1 MHAIARILTSRLWSA
16 VIALVAVLGSGLVIG
31 LVGAATHD
39 AQPTDGY
46 PIGSDSRAAVQL
58 AQSLP
63 GTDSLAAVVVFSRTS
78 ALTPADLSYAAGRLS
93 AVKTVPGVTVVSPV
107 VPAKDGT
114 AAVATLNVA
123 GTSAVAAR
131 DAVSGI
137 RTVLAD
143 GRPDGLSA
151 QVTGPAGIT
160 ADLAKVFDG
169 ANFRLLGTTAL
180 VVAILLIVTY
190 RSPVLWLIP
199 LTIVGLA
206 DQVAGS
212 AATHILTAL
221 GMTFDQSTTGILSV
235 LVFGAGTDYALLLIS
250 RYRDEL
256 RRTDDRRQAMARAW
270 RRTVET
276 VTSSAVTVFV
286 GLLSIVLSLFPST
299 RGLGLACAIGVV
311 VAATFVMVALPAA
324 LVCFGRWVFWP
335 RIPRSGELGMM
346 EKRTLWR
353 RVGDAVAKRPAVYA
367 AATLVVLI
375 ACALPVMGLKTGLTQ
390 SEQFIRTPEAIV
402 AADRV
407 AQSFSAGSVDP
418 ARVYTTGDVAAVTS
432 ALSKVA
438 AVESV
443 RPGASGGGV
452 SELVVTLRTAPS
464 SPEAQQAVRDLRTA
478 VAGIPETHVGG
489 TEARSLDT
497 ADAAARDR
505 GLILPLILVLVL
517 VALVVLLRS
526 LVAPIVLV
534 GTVLV
539 TYVSSLGLSWLLFT
553 KVIGFQR
560 LDDATPLLAFVF
572 LVALG
577 VDYNIFLVGRAV
589 EEAREHG
596 TREAMIRSL
605 AATGGVITSA
615 GILLAAVFAVLGVLP
630 LVALAQI
637 GVIICVGVL
646 LDTLVVRTVLVPALA
661 LLLGNAFWW
670 PRRIGHPQQGEETAR
685 RAADAGPDAAR
696 AWEGLPQNEVRR

>member
-1 MHAIARILTSRLWSA
+1 MHAIARVLTSRMWAA
-16 VIALVAVLGSGLVIG
+16 VIAVVAVLGSGLVIG
-31 LVGAATHD
+31 FIGSASHD
-39 AQPTDGY
+39 ALPTDGY
-46 PIGSDSRAAVQL
+46 PNGSDSRAAVQL
-58 AQSLP
+58 AQALP
-63 GTDSLAAVVVFSRTS
+63 DTDSQAAVIVFSRDKEP
-78 ALTPADLSYAAGRLS
+78 LTGTDLAYAKGRLDAMTS
-93 AVKTVPGVTVVSPV
+93 VAGVTVASPAI
-107 VPAKDGT
+107 PSTDGT
-114 AAVATLNVA
+114 AAVATLTVA

-131 DAVSGI
+131 DAVSEI
-137 RTVLAD
+137 RKVLEV
-143 GRPDGLSA
+143 GRPVGVAA
-151 QVTGPAGIT
+151 QVTGPAGIS

-206 DQVAGS
+206 DQVASS
-212 AATHILTAL
+212 AATHTLNAL
-221 GMTFDQSTTGILSV
+221 GMSFDQSTTGILSV

-256 RRTDDRRQAMARAW
+256 RRTEDRRRAMARAW

-286 GLLSIVLSLFPST
+286 GLLSIVLSLFPAT

-335 RIPRSGELGMM
+335 RIPRSGDEAMT
-346 EKRTLWR
+346 EAKSLWR
-353 RVGDAVAKRPAVYA
+353 RVGDAVAKRPAVFA
-367 AATLVVLI
+367 AATLVVLVVL
-375 ACALPVMGLKTGLTQ
+375 ALPVLGLKTGLSQ
-390 SEQFIRTPEAIV
+390 SQQFIKTPEAIV
-402 AADRV
+402 AAERI
-407 AQSFSAGSVDP
+407 AQSFNAGSVDP
-418 ARVYTTGDVAAVTS
+418 TRVYTTADATQVTNAIKTVSAVDT
-432 ALSKVA
+432 
-438 AVESV
+438 V
-443 RPGASGGGV
+443 RPGPTGGGV
-452 SELVVTLRTAPS
+452 TELLVTLKTTPS
-464 SPEAQQAVRDLRTA
+464 SGESQQAIRDIRTA
-478 VAGIPETHVGG
+478 VAGQTETHVGG
-489 TEARSLDT
+489 TEARALDT
-497 ADAAARDR
+497 NDASARDR
-505 GLILPLILVLVL
+505 GIILPLILGLVFI
-517 VALVVLLRS
+517 ALVVLLRS
-526 LVAPIVLV
+526 LVAPLVLV

-539 TYVSSLGLSWLLFT
+539 TYVSSLGLSWVLFT
-553 KVIGFQR
+553 KVIGFSSM
-560 LDDATPLLAFVF
+560 DDSTPLLAFVF

-589 EEAREHG
+589 EEARDHG
-596 TREAMIRSL
+596 SREAMIRSL

-661 LLLGNAFWW
+661 LLLGDAFWW
-670 PRRIGHPQQGEETAR
+670 PRRIGHGRHSLAAAGVEATPAEGQPLPKGIPR
-685 RAADAGPDAAR
+685 R
-696 AWEGLPQNEVRR
+696 

>member
-1 MHAIARILTSRLWSA
+1 MHAIARTLTSRLWSV
-16 VIALVAVLGSGLVIG
+16 VIAVLAVVGSGLVIG
-31 LVGAATHD
+31 FIGTATHE
-39 AQPTDGY
+39 ALPTDSY
-46 PIGSDSRAAVQL
+46 PNGSDSRAAVQL
-58 AQSLP
+58 AQALP
-63 GTDSLAAVVVFSRTS
+63 GTDSLAAVVVFSRS
-78 ALTPADLSYAAGRLS
+78 GPLTADDLSYAKGRIT
-93 AVKTVPGVTVVSPV
+93 AMDAVPGVTVGSPV
-107 VPAKDGT
+107 VPATDGT
-114 AAVATLNVA
+114 AAVASLTVA

-131 DAVSGI
+131 DAVTEI
-137 RTVLAD
+137 RSVLAK
-143 GRPDGLSA
+143 GRPSGLSA

-180 VVAILLIVTY
+180 VVAFLLIVTY

-199 LTIVGLA
+199 LTVVGLA

-212 AATHILTAL
+212 AATHVLSAL
-221 GMTFDQSTTGILSV
+221 GMSFDQSTTGILSV

-256 RRTDDRRQAMARAW
+256 RRTEDRRQAMARAW

-276 VTSSAVTVFV
+276 VTSSAATVFV

-299 RGLGLACAIGVV
+299 RGLGVACAVGVV

-335 RIPRSGELGMM
+335 RIPRSGDEGMT
-346 EKRTLWR
+346 ERRSLWR
-353 RVGDAVAKRPAVYA
+353 RVGDGVARRPAVFA
-367 AATLVVLI
+367 ATTLVVLLV
-375 ACALPVMGLKTGLTQ
+375 CALPVTGLKTGLTQ
-390 SEQFIRTPEAIV
+390 SQQFIRTPEAIA

-418 ARVYTTGDVAAVTS
+418 TRVYTTADAAAVTT
-432 ALSKVA
+432 AIRTVA
-438 AVESV
+438 SVDSV
-443 RPGASGGGV
+443 RPGATGGGV
-452 SELVVTLRTAPS
+452 TELVVTLRTAPS
-464 SPEAQQAVRDLRTA
+464 TADSQQAIRDLRAA
-478 VAGIPETHVGG
+478 VSNLPETHVGG
-489 TEARSLDT
+489 TEALALDT
-497 ADAAARDR
+497 ADASARDR
-505 GLILPLILVLVL
+505 GLILPLILGLVLLAL
-517 VALVVLLRS
+517 VALLRS
-526 LVAPIVLV
+526 VVAPLVLV

-539 TYVSSLGLSWLLFT
+539 TYVSSLGLSWILFT
-553 KVIGFQR
+553 KVIGFTS
-560 LDDATPLLAFVF
+560 LDDSTPLLAFVF

-577 VDYNIFLVGRAV
+577 VDYNIFLVARAV

-596 TREAMIRSL
+596 AREAMIRSL

-615 GILLAAVFAVLGVLP
+615 GVLLAAVFAVLGVLP

-661 LLLGNAFWW
+661 LLLGEAFWW
-670 PRRIGHPQQGEETAR
+670 PRRVGHGR
-685 RAADAGPDAAR
+685 RVLAAPAM
-696 AWEGLPQNEVRR
+696 EGLPPKELRR

>member
-16 VIALVAVLGSGLVIG
+16 VIAVIAVIGSGLVIG
-31 LVGAATHD
+31 LIGTASHAAL
-39 AQPTDGY
+39 PTDQY
-46 PIGSDSRAAVQL
+46 PNGSDSRAAVQL
-58 AQSLP
+58 AQALP
-63 GTDSLAAVVVFSRTS
+63 DTNSLAAVVVFSR
-78 ALTPADLSYAAGRLS
+78 ANAPLTAQDLTWVKGRLA
-93 AVKTVPGVTVVSPV
+93 AVTSVSGVTVASPAI
-107 VPAKDGT
+107 PSQDGT
-114 AAVATLNVA
+114 AAVATLTVA
-123 GTSAVAAR
+123 GTSAVVAR
-131 DAVSGI
+131 DAVTGI
-137 RTVLAD
+137 RTVLD
-143 GRPDGLSA
+143 TSRPSGLSA

-169 ANFRLLGTTAL
+169 ANFKLLGTTAL
-180 VVAILLIVTY
+180 VVALLLIITY

-199 LTIVGLA
+199 LTVVGLA

-212 AATHILTAL
+212 AATHLLNAF
-221 GMTFDQSTTGILSV
+221 GMSFDQSTTGILSV

-276 VTSSAVTVFV
+276 VTSSALTVFV

-299 RGLGLACAIGVV
+299 RGLGLACAVGVV
-311 VAATFVMVALPAA
+311 VAATFVMVVLPAA

-335 RIPRSGELGMM
+335 RIPRSGDAGMT
-346 EKRTLWR
+346 EARSLWR
-353 RVGDAVAKRPAVYA
+353 RVGDTVAKRPAVFA
-367 AATLVVLI
+367 AATFVVLVL
-375 ACALPVMGLKTGLTQ
+375 CALPVVGLKTGLTQ
-390 SEQFIRTPEAIV
+390 SQQFIKTPEAIV
-402 AADRV
+402 AADRI

-418 ARVYTTGDVAAVTS
+418 TRVYTTADATKVTTAIKTVAAVDT
-432 ALSKVA
+432 
-438 AVESV
+438 V
-443 RPGASGGGV
+443 RPGATGGGV
-452 SELVVTLRTAPS
+452 TELLVSLKTTPS
-464 SPEAQQAVRDLRTA
+464 SAASQQAIRDIRAA

-489 TEARSLDT
+489 TEAQALDT
-497 ADAAARDR
+497 NDAAARDQAV
-505 GLILPLILVLVL
+505 ILPLILGLVL
-517 VALVVLLRS
+517 IALVLLLRS
-526 LVAPIVLV
+526 LVAPLILV

-553 KVIGFQR
+553 KVIGFHAM
-560 LDDATPLLAFVF
+560 DASTPLLAFVF

-589 EEAREHG
+589 EEARDHG
-596 TREAMIRSL
+596 AREAMIRSL

-661 LLLGNAFWW
+661 LLLGDAFWW
-670 PRRIGHPQQGEETAR
+670 PRHVGHTPSTRVGDDVEGSTAGSESSQI
-685 RAADAGPDAAR
+685 A
-696 AWEGLPQNEVRR
+696 

>member
-1 MHAIARILTSRLWSA
+1 MHAIARVLTSRLWAA
-16 VIALVAVLGSGLVIG
+16 VIAVIAVLGSGLVIG
-31 LVGAATHD
+31 FIGSASHD
-39 AQPTDGY
+39 ALPTDTY
-46 PIGSDSRAAVQL
+46 PNGSDSRAAVQL

-63 GTDSLAAVVVFSRTS
+63 DTNSQAAVLVFSRTNETLS
-78 ALTPADLSYAAGRLS
+78 AADLAYAKGRLDAMGS
-93 AVKTVPGVTVVSPV
+93 VPGVTVASPV
-107 VPAKDGT
+107 VPSTDGT
-114 AAVATLNVA
+114 AAVATLTVD
-123 GTSAVAAR
+123 GTSAVVAR
-131 DAVSGI
+131 DAVAEI
-137 RTVLAD
+137 RKVLEV
-143 GRPDGLSA
+143 GRPVGVAA
-151 QVTGPAGIT
+151 QVTGPAGIS

-206 DQVAGS
+206 DQVASS
-212 AATHILTAL
+212 AATHALNAL
-221 GMTFDQSTTGILSV
+221 GMSFDASTTGILSV

-256 RRTDDRRQAMARAW
+256 RRTEDRRRAMARAW

-276 VTSSAVTVFV
+276 VTSSAATVFV

-335 RIPRSGELGMM
+335 RIPRSGDEAMT
-346 EKRTLWR
+346 EANSLWR
-353 RVGDAVAKRPAVYA
+353 RVGDGVAKRPAVFA
-367 AATLVVLI
+367 AATFVVLVLL
-375 ACALPVMGLKTGLTQ
+375 ALPVMGLKTGLSQ
-390 SEQFIRTPEAIV
+390 SQQFIKTPEAIV
-402 AADRV
+402 AADRI
-407 AQSFSAGSVDP
+407 AQSFNAGSIDP
-418 ARVYTTGDVAAVTS
+418 TRVYTTADATQVTTAIQTVGAVD
-432 ALSKVA
+432 
-438 AVESV
+438 SV
-443 RPGASGGGV
+443 RPGATGGGV
-452 SELVVTLRTAPS
+452 TELLVTLKTAPS
-464 SPEAQQAVRDLRTA
+464 SVESQQAIRDIRTA
-478 VAGIPETHVGG
+478 VAGLADTHVGG
-489 TEARSLDT
+489 TEARTLDT
-497 ADAAARDR
+497 NDASARDR
-505 GLILPLILVLVL
+505 ALILPLILALVFI
-517 VALVVLLRS
+517 ALVVLLRS
-526 LVAPIVLV
+526 LVAPLILV

-539 TYVSSLGLSWLLFT
+539 TYVSSLGLSWVLFT
-553 KVIGFQR
+553 KVIGFTS
-560 LDDATPLLAFVF
+560 LDDSTPLLAFVF

-589 EEAREHG
+589 EEARDHG
-596 TREAMIRSL
+596 SREAMIRSL

-661 LLLGNAFWW
+661 LLLGDRFWW
-670 PRRIGHPQQGEETAR
+670 PRRVGRASNDLETSGLGETLPETSPR
-685 RAADAGPDAAR
+685 R
-696 AWEGLPQNEVRR
+696 